1 MIALLAFPS
10 SERFKSKDGDV
21 LVFFDMLVAVRVFR
35 RLSTFSFG
43 LMSAGS
49 LCDGAAV
56 GRAQRRPRSHQQ

>member
-1 MIALLAFPS
+1 M
-10 SERFKSKDGDV
+10 SKYDDV
-21 LVFFDMLVAVRVFR
+21 LVFFDMPVAVRVVR

-49 LCDGAAV
+49 LCDCAAV